1 MNDLKPFLEKILE
14 LEEPWFIQDIMLNQE
29 EARIDIYLDF
39 KKGGT
44 FACPLCGAG
53 NCKVHDTTEKT
64 WRHLNLF
71 QYRAYLHAR
80 VPRANCP
87 EHGAQMVNVPWARK
101 GSGFTLLFEAFA
113 MSLVRLMPVASA
125 ARILGEWDTRI
136 WRIAHHYVDKAVE
149 EQDLSELSAVGVDET
164 ARKRGH
170 NYISAFV
177 DLDKKGAVFVT
188 EGKGKDT
195 LKAFKDFLQGHG
207 QGHGGSAGNIKDFS
221 IDMSQAFI
229 AGIEEHFP
237 ESRITFDKFHVM
249 KLMNEALDEVRRME
263 QLDNKDL
270 KKTRYIWL
278 KNPENLSKK
287 QKETL
292 SELTGPK
299 SNLKAARAW
308 RIKLALQN
316 VFTRNSRWAPYFLD
330 KWYWWASHSRLEP
343 ITRLAKTIK
352 RHRQGILNYVKTKV
366 TNGVLEGLNSLF
378 KAAAAKARG
387 YRTIKNAITA
397 YYLVAGRFEL
407 GLPQICNVA
416 HSQ

>member
-1 MNDLKPFLEKILE
+1 MNDLNPFLEKILD
-14 LEEPWFIQDIMLNQE
+14 LENPWFIQDITLNQE
-29 EARIDIYLDF
+29 DARIDIYLDF
-39 KKGGT
+39 RKGGT
-44 FACPLCGAG
+44 FLCPLCGEG

-71 QYRAYLHAR
+71 QYKAYLHTRLPR
-80 VPRANCP
+80 VNCP
-87 EHGAQMVNVPWARK
+87 EHGVQTVDVPWARK

-149 EQDLSELSAVGVDET
+149 EQDLSETSTVGVDET

-177 DLDKKGAVFVT
+177 DLEKKGAVYVT

-195 LKAFKDFLQGHG
+195 LKAFKSFLEE
-207 QGHGGSAGNIKDFS
+207 HGGSHEAVEDFS
-221 IDMSQAFI
+221 IDMSPAFI
-229 AGIEEHFP
+229 SGIEEHFP

-249 KLMNEALDEVRRME
+249 KLMNEALDEVRRTE
-263 QLDNKDL
+263 QKGEKTL
-270 KKTRYIWL
+270 KRTRYLWL
-278 KNPENLSKK
+278 KNPANLTVAQKK
-287 QKETL
+287 IL
-292 SELTGPK
+292 ADLTGPD

-308 RIKLALQN
+308 RIKLALQE
-316 VFTRNSRWAPYFLD
+316 VFAQSGELATCALR
-330 KWYWWASHSRLEP
+330 KWYWWASHSHLEP
-343 ITRLAKTIK
+343 ITRFAKTIK
-352 RHRQGILNYVKTKV
+352 RHWDGILNYFETKI
-366 TNGVLEGLNSLF
+366 TNGILEGLNSLY

-416 HSQ
+416 H

>member
-14 LEEPWFIQDIMLNQE
+14 LEEPWFIRNITLNQQDS
-29 EARIDIYLDF
+29 RIDIYLDF
-39 KKGGT
+39 RKGGT
-44 FACPLCGAG
+44 FPCPLCAAG
-53 NCKVHDTTEKT
+53 SCKVHDTAEKT

-80 VPRANCP
+80 VPRVNCP
-87 EHGAQMVNVPWARK
+87 EHGTHVVAVPWARK

-113 MSLVRLMPVASA
+113 MSLVRMMPVASA
-125 ARILGEWDTRI
+125 ATILGEWDTRI
-136 WRIAHHYVDKAVE
+136 WRIIEHYVDKALE
-149 EQDLSELSAVGVDET
+149 ELDLSELSAVGVDET

-177 DLDKKGAVFVT
+177 DLEKKGAVFVT
-188 EGKGKDT
+188 PGRGKDT
-195 LKAFKDFLQGHG
+195 IKAFKEFLEN
-207 QGHGGSAGNIKDFS
+207 HGGSHENVRDFS
-221 IDMSQAFI
+221 IDMSPAFI
-229 AGIEEHFP
+229 AGIREHFL

-263 QLDNKDL
+263 QRENKGL
-270 KKTRYIWL
+270 KKSRFLWL

-287 QKETL
+287 QQEALDT
-292 SELTGPK
+292 LTGSK
-299 SNLKAARAW
+299 SNVKVARAW

-316 VFTRNSRWAPYFLD
+316 VFTRNTRWMAYFLD

-343 ITRLAKTIK
+343 ITRLARTIK
-352 RHRQGILNYVKTKV
+352 EHREGILNYARSKV
-366 TNGVLEGLNSLF
+366 SNGILEGLNSLF

-387 YRTIKNAITA
+387 YRTVRNAVIA

-416 HSQ
+416 HTK